1 MKLKLINNLLG
12 MVLWQ
17 TLKDGSCTCVLEFP
31 IFCLPRL
38 VGGLGGRDVFPDLS
52 SFSLFSFAATLAA
65 TT

>member
-1 MKLKLINNLLG
+1 M
-12 MVLWQ
+12 
-17 TLKDGSCTCVLEFP
+17 LEFP